1 MQKRYRTL
9 IAAAALTALV
19 AATGLI
25 GAACGGDDTTT
36 EESTAATFKI
46 GYSADLT
53 GGFAS
58 YDVPIRDGAQ
68 TAIDE
73 INEAG
78 GINGMK
84 LEMIVK
90 DNKNDKVLAVQ
101 TTQELIDE
109 GIQYLIGTTSDH
121 VVACNRLAQE
131 SQIPSSTGDGTA
143 PNLVGDIGE
152 YAFQYIMSDN
162 IQGAALAEYA
172 YNTMGYRTAFT
183 LRCADIPYTA
193 NLPVYFQQ
201 AFEKLGGKV
210 IGTAEYKYEAG
221 DFAAQVTKIQNAK
234 PAPDVIFTPM
244 FLPDT
249 PVFLKQLRAAGVQTP
264 VVSTDGNDTPD
275 LLSAGAKALDGL
287 KFTTFAYPSE
297 GTSLAEFYE
306 AYKARYN
313 KEPDTVI
320 YANGY
325 DDIYILKAALEESGG
340 QGGAA
345 LRDALANLSGVDL
358 ATTDDYAMDPTTR
371 RAKRSVALI
380 EMKGA
385 EFSFVEDLPY
395 PQFVPEPL

>member
-1 MQKRYRTL
+1 MQRRFRTL
-9 IAAAALTALV
+9 MTASAVVVAVAAA
-19 AATGLI
+19 GLLA
-25 GAACGGDDTTT
+25 GACGEDTTT
-36 EESTAATFKI
+36 AGSTDNVFKI

-73 INEAG
+73 INAAG
-78 GINGMK
+78 GVNGMK
-84 LEMIVK
+84 LELIVK

-101 TTQELIDE
+101 TTQELIDD
-109 GIQYLIGTTSDH
+109 GVQYLIGTTSDH

-143 PNLVGDIGE
+143 PNLVNDIGE
-152 YAFQYIMSDN
+152 YSFQYIMSDN

-172 YNTMGYRTAFT
+172 YNTLGYRTAFA

-210 IGTAEYKYEAG
+210 VGTAEYKYEAG

-249 PVFLKQLRAAGVQTP
+249 PVFLKQLRAAGVDTA
-264 VVSTDGNDTPD
+264 VLSTDGNDTPD
-275 LLSAGAKALDGL
+275 ILSAGAKALNGL
-287 KFTTFAYPSE
+287 MFTTFAYPSE
-297 GTSLAEFYE
+297 GTSLASFYE
-306 AYKARYN
+306 AYEAKYG

-325 DDIYILKAALEESGG
+325 DDILVLKAALEKSGG

-385 EFSFVEDLPY
+385 EFSFVQDLPY

>member
-1 MQKRYRTL
+1 MNKRHRKTL
-9 IAAAALTALV
+9 MAIALV
-19 AATGLI
+19 LAVSAASLL
-25 GAACGGDDTTT
+25 AACGGEETTSDDGA
-36 EESTAATFKI
+36 EVFKI

-68 TAIDE
+68 TAVDE

-78 GINGMK
+78 GINGVK

-109 GIQYLIGTTSDH
+109 GIQYLVGTTSDH

-131 SQIPSSTGDGTA
+131 SEISSSTGDGTA

-162 IQGAALAEYA
+162 IQGAALAEYS
-172 YNTMGYRTAFT
+172 YNEMGYRNAFL

-193 NLPVYFQQ
+193 NLPVYFQD
-201 AFEKLGGKV
+201 AFEKLGGKAV
-210 IGTAEYKYEAG
+210 GLAEYKYEAG
-221 DFAAQVTKIQNAK
+221 DFAAQVTKIQNAN

-249 PVFLKQLRAAGVQTP
+249 PVFLKQLRAAGVTIP

-275 LLSAGAKALDGL
+275 ILSAGAKALNGL

-297 GTSLAEFYE
+297 GTSLASFYDT
-306 AYKARYN
+306 YKAKYG
-313 KEPDTVI
+313 KAPDTVI

-325 DDIYILKAALEESGG
+325 DDIYILKAALEKSGG
-340 QGGAA
+340 KGGSA
-345 LRDALANLSGVDL
+345 LRDALANLSGLDL
-358 ATTDDYAMDPTTR
+358 ATTNDYSMDPVTR

-380 EMKGA
+380 EMKGDT
-385 EFSFVEDLPY
+385 FSFVEDLPY
-395 PQFVPEPL
+395 PTFVPDPL

>member
-1 MQKRYRTL
+1 MAVV
-9 IAAAALTALV
+9 IAASALFA
-19 AATGLI
+19 
-25 GAACGGDDTTT
+25 AACGGDEGD
-36 EESTAATFKI
+36 SGSGDAQAFKI

-73 INEAG
+73 INAAG
-78 GINGMK
+78 GINGMM
-84 LEMIVK
+84 LEMVVK

-121 VVACNRLAQE
+121 VVAANRLAQE
-131 SQIPSSTGDGTA
+131 QSIPSSTGDGTA

-152 YAFQYIMSDN
+152 YAFQYIMGDN
-162 IQGAALAEYA
+162 IQGAALAEYS
-172 YNTMGYRTAFT
+172 YNKMGYRSAFL

-193 NLPVYFQQ
+193 NLPYYFRDS
-201 AFEKLGGKV
+201 FERLGGKTV
-210 IGTAEYKYEAG
+210 GVAEYKYEAG
-221 DFAAQVTKIQNAK
+221 DFAAQVTKIKNAK

-249 PVFLKQLRAAGVQTP
+249 PVFLKQLRAAGVTTP

-275 LLSAGAKALDGL
+275 ILSAGAKALDGL

-297 GTSLAEFYE
+297 GTSLAKFYDT
-306 AYKARYN
+306 YKAKYG

-325 DDIYILKAALEESGG
+325 DEIYILKAALEKTGGEGG
-340 QGGAA
+340 QA
-345 LRDALANLSGVDL
+345 LRDALANVTDLDL
-358 ATTDDYAMDPTTR
+358 ATTDGYAMDPATR
-371 RAKRSVALI
+371 RAKRGVALV

-385 EFSFVEDLPY
+385 AFSFVEDLPF
-395 PQFVPEPL
+395 PDFVPDPI

>member
-1 MQKRYRTL
+1 MNRRH
-9 IAAAALTALV
+9 IRIITAVLLV
-19 AATGLI
+19 ALMAVAGLLL
-25 GAACGGDDTTT
+25 AACGDD
-36 EESTAATFKI
+36 EEAAEGEVFKI

-78 GINGMK
+78 GIDGMM
-84 LEMIVK
+84 LELVVK

-101 TTQELIDE
+101 TTQELLDE

-131 SQIPSSTGDGTA
+131 SEIPSSTGDGTA

-152 YAFQYIMSDN
+152 FAFQYIMSDN
-162 IQGAALAEYA
+162 IQGAALAEYG
-172 YNTMGYRTAFT
+172 YNEMGYRNAFL

-193 NLPVYFQQ
+193 NLPYYFRD
-201 AFEKLGGKV
+201 AFERLGGNTV
-210 IGTAEYKYEAG
+210 GVAEYKYEAG
-221 DFAAQVTKIQNAK
+221 DFAAQVTKIQNAS
-234 PAPDVIFTPM
+234 PEPDVIFTPM

-249 PVFLKQLRAAGVQTP
+249 PVFLKQLRAAGITTP

-275 LLSAGAKALDGL
+275 LLTAGAKALDGL
-287 KFTTFAYPSE
+287 VFTTFAYPNP
-297 GTSLAEFYE
+297 GTPLADFFAAYE
-306 AYKARYN
+306 ERYG

-325 DDIYILKAALEESGG
+325 DEIFILKAALEESGG
-340 QGGAA
+340 EGGAA
-345 LRDALANLSGVDL
+345 LRDALSGLSGLQL
-358 ATTDDYAMDPTTR
+358 ATTYDYEMDPETR
-371 RAKRSVALI
+371 RARRGVALI
-380 EMKGA
+380 GMDGA
-385 EFSFVEDLPY
+385 EFTFIADLPY
-395 PQFVPEPL
+395 PEFVPEPL